1 MKLRLLPVLVAAV
14 TVLSGSYAASES
26 ASDSVTYDSLI
37 TLGNRQLDNRSF
49 EDAAVT
55 FVQARSLVDVN
66 SHEDSV
72 AVEQYGV
79 ALFYLGREYE
89 MSSRFEDAFASYTTA
104 RRVFDSLGQKENV
117 AECLVWLGQL
127 NASYFGR
134 YEFGVSQID
143 SAFNIAAS
151 LGDIASQKKYLKA
164 QIHLFDGASDFGRSS
179 IAALRL
185 DSVCAL
191 DKSPRGLVERDI
203 QRGELALKNGDFK
216 AAAGFF
222 EQTLPSAT
230 EAGFDDLAMTI
241 SRRLCDVFYELEDY
255 DRLLKYNDIYIGHWK
270 RLFADNPRR
279 KYMPYSS
286 RMEYQLLA
294 GDLSG
299 AAQSLDSLG
308 LSVELP
314 GTTDEDRASYYMD
327 RGRVNIRRRL
337 WNDAAVAFRRC
348 DSLLD
353 TLTSAR
359 ARGMR
364 LLMVPMYA
372 NALANIDDYEAALV
386 QHRRA
391 AGLCEQKTGRMS
403 QDYARSLHRLAN
415 CEAFAGHFDDGARHY
430 IDAWHICR
438 DITRQDLMMLPANA
452 RGKYWSDINRLVW
465 SMAPFADGAGLNE
478 NDFTSATYEALMF
491 SKGLL
496 LAVEQSTGER
506 LRARG
511 DTVLSAR
518 LGEIAGLRNDIERL
532 RARGDGVGAT
542 AVYSRMDSLDRAFSI
557 SMCDAG
563 VEPLVA
569 PMTADDIAAS
579 LRPGEAVIDFTD
591 YDLRDGRRRYSV
603 MMMRPK
609 MKHPRFIGL
618 FEKDRLDSIVA
629 LAGGDYSRLYSGE
642 PGEALRRLVW
652 DPLKPH
658 LAGVSRLYFVPSG
671 IVYRLALEAIPTE
684 DGTPLSETLE
694 MVRLSSSRELM
705 CHDDRDRV
713 MLNPRSAVIY
723 GGLDYGVSPA
733 TGDTADKRETKS
745 RERFAPLKYSGPE
758 VIEIDH
764 ILSLTNIDVK
774 RLSGSDGTEDSFTA
788 LSGDSPDIL
797 VMSTHGFDYTD
808 QQAPDGSPFD
818 GYDDAMSVTGVAL
831 AGANA
836 GWGSGAGADGLLT
849 SADIARLDLSATR
862 LVVLSACRTALGE
875 TTTEG
880 VFGLQRAFKKAG
892 AGTLVM
898 SLWPVSD
905 VATKEFMT
913 SFTNELVTS
922 GWDKPKAFAK
932 ARAAVRK
939 KYEDPFYWAGFI
951 MVD

>member
-37 TLGNRQLDNRSF
+37 TLGNRQLDSRSF
-49 EDAAVT
+49 EAAAAT
-55 FVQARSLVDVN
+55 FVKARSLVDVN

-179 IAALRL
+179 IAAQRL

-203 QRGELALKNGDFK
+203 QRGELALKNGDFR

-294 GDLSG
+294 GDLTG
-299 AAQSLDSLG
+299 AARSLDSLG

-327 RGRVNIRRRL
+327 RGRVNIRRCL
-337 WNDAAVAFRRC
+337 WREAAEAFRRC

-353 TLTSAR
+353 TLSSAR

-372 NALANIDDYEAALV
+372 NALANTEDYEAALA

-415 CEAFAGHFDDGARHY
+415 CEAFAGHIDDGARHY

-478 NDFTSATYEALMF
+478 NAFTSATYEALMF

-496 LAVEQSTGER
+496 LAVEQSAGER

-569 PMTADDIAAS
+569 PLTADDIAAS
-579 LRPGEAVIDFTD
+579 LRSGEAVIDFTD

-618 FEKDRLDSIVA
+618 FEKDCLDSIVA
-629 LAGGDYSRLYSGE
+629 LAGGNYSRLYSGE
-642 PGEALRRLVW
+642 PGDALRRLVW

-705 CHDDRDRV
+705 RQDRDRA
-713 MLNPRSAVIY
+713 MATPRSAVIY
-723 GGLDYGVSPA
+723 GGLDYGVSPV
-733 TGDTADKRETKS
+733 TGDTADNRGAKP

-939 KYEDPFYWAGFI
+939 KYEDPFYWDGFI